1 MHSAIL
7 LFMKRYILLLFIT
20 LGFTSVTFAQIP
32 PKTHPD
38 TSGPGWVDLFKPNVS
53 NAINTGGVWS
63 VTDGVFTATEDQP
76 LWSEKAYDNYI
87 LDLEFKNVEGTNSG
101 VFLHA
106 SDTEDYVP
114 NSVEVQIADDYAKEW
129 AESPAS
135 WQAGAFFGHQ
145 AAARHVVKR
154 PGEWNRYTI
163 TVIGD
168 EIWVLLNGEQVNHM
182 DMKQWTSATVNPD
195 GTEIPEWLSQPVANL
210 PLTGHIGFQGKH
222 AGKPI
227 YFRNIRIKELK

>member
-1 MHSAIL
+1 MRRLVSFALLAVVSA
-7 LFMKRYILLLFIT
+7 
-20 LGFTSVTFAQIP
+20 GVVFAQTP
-32 PKTHPD
+32 PKGHPD
-38 TSGPGWVDLFKPNVS
+38 TSGPGWVDLFEPDLS

-63 VTDGVFTATEDQP
+63 VTDGVFTATKDLP
-76 LWSEKAYDNYI
+76 LWSAKTYDNYV

-106 SDTEDYVP
+106 SDTDDFVP

-129 AESPAS
+129 AEAPAS
-135 WQAGAFFGHQ
+135 WRAGAFFGHR
-145 AAARHVVKR
+145 AASKQGVVNE
-154 PGEWNRYTI
+154 PGEWNHYTI

-168 EIWVLLNGEQVNHM
+168 DIWVLLNGQQVNHM
-182 DMKQWTSATVNPD
+182 DMKRWTSAKVNPD
-195 GTEIPEWLSQPVANL
+195 GTEIPEWLSRPVADL

-227 YFRNIRIKELK
+227 YFRNIRIKELE

>member
-1 MHSAIL
+1 
-7 LFMKRYILLLFIT
+7 MKRLVVFALLAIMGAGL
-20 LGFTSVTFAQIP
+20 VFAQAP
-32 PKTHPD
+32 PTTHPD
-38 TSGPGWVDLFKPNVS
+38 TSGPGWTDLFKPDLS

-76 LWSEKAYDNYI
+76 LWSAKAYDNYV

-106 SDTEDYVP
+106 SDTDDYVP

-129 AESPAS
+129 AEAPAS
-135 WQAGAFFGHQ
+135 WRAGAIFGHQ
-145 AAARHVVKR
+145 AASEQGVVNK
-154 PGEWNRYTI
+154 PGAWNHYTI

-168 EIWVLLNGEQVNHM
+168 DIWVLLNGQQVNHVN
-182 DMKQWTSATVNPD
+182 MKQWTSAKVNPD
-195 GTEIPEWLSQPVANL
+195 GTEIPEWLSRPMADL
-210 PLTGHIGFQGKH
+210 PLKGHIGFQGKH